1 MIIFPEKT
9 QEVFKMIKA
18 NVITVLLSIFQFKGI
33 CTQIIASSWQWL
45 RVILPN

>member
-33 CTQIIASSWQWL
+33 GPEIMASFWQWL
-45 RVILPN
+45 HVILTN